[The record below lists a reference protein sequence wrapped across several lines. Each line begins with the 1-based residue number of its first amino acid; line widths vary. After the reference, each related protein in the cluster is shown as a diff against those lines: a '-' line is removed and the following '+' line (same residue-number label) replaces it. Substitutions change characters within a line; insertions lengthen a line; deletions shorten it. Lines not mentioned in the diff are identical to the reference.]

1 MARYVIRPLTAE
13 AKSRCSTS
21 APTSSPFRSSW
32 SATVEQLRHEAAQ
45 LLRPGLSEFVMMVD
59 VDESDVR
66 LDGELRANA
75 KPHSPA
81 VGVSIESRHGPLL
94 FVCDRFRHWQDNA
107 RAIALGLEALRK
119 VERYGIVQSDEQYRG
134 WQALPPGTPMP
145 PAKLTAEAAAR
156 RMCELAGM
164 FRSDADKVLA
174 NADVAQHVYRLAAHR
189 CHPDSSSSGT
199 PGLFQEL
206 GECYR
211 IVKAAQ

>member
-1 MARYVIRPLTAE
+1 
-13 AKSRCSTS
+13 
-21 APTSSPFRSSW
+21 
-32 SATVEQLRHEAAQ
+32 
-45 LLRPGLSEFVMMVD
+45 MVD

-145 PAKLTAEAAAR
+145 AAKMTVEDAAR
-156 RMCELAGM
+156 LLC
-164 FRSDADKVLA
+164 DATMGTIGESWEDIVRTRVGVNDL
-174 NADVAQHVYRLAAHR
+174 YREAVKLH
-189 CHPDSSSSGT
+189 HPDRGGDAAMFARLT
-199 PGLFQEL
+199 EAREL
-206 GECYR
+206 LLDR
-211 IVKAAQ
+211 STL